1 MHTNIYSAFL
11 VRILTLYRFHLQSY
25 LILLS
30 ILYLSDKVSSFTTA
44 MPPFNNNN
52 NKSTSTIMDVI
63 SANATSYLPPL
74 TRKWEEHPD
83 LARERSLASFTSR
96 QLTHIINGGQE
107 KTEHIESIRR
117 LVEREILF
125 DKASQYHLN
134 HEQLYVRGLQIM
146 ERFKELQRKHK
157 LSVHDIAIAYKELYE
172 GMPTLLN
179 DDLFIKTIMEQASD
193 EQKAVWLPLARN
205 WGILGCYAQTEM
217 AHGSNVRGIETTA
230 AFIPDT
236 DEIELNTP
244 TLSSVKWW
252 PGALGK
258 TANVAVVMAQLI
270 LPDGSRAG
278 VFPFMVQLRS
288 FANHTLLPGVE
299 TGDIGPKIGFNAI
312 DNGYLSLKRVRIP
325 RKNMFMRRVE
335 LTRDGVLKRHGGND
349 QRHVYGTLLYARVN
363 IVADAMLAL
372 AYGTTITTRYSLVR
386 RQFSHADSSKNAVEV
401 PILNHQSQQLRVIV
415 PICEA
420 YAFHFTGKRMKRM
433 YKRLTS
439 STLSPEAAKAL
450 LAESH
455 ASASALKTYVTDT
468 TSGSLETLRRAC
480 GGHGY
485 SKLSGMPDLL
495 TFYLQFNTGDGENH
509 VMAQQAARVLLKRY
523 TYLHSTPNAARS
535 VSIDERYMLL
545 ALNGQLDH
553 NRCTAATLEELRNPR
568 VYLHAFE
575 QCAAYHLASIH
586 RRHVQGAPFSD
597 CHIDV
602 ERLVRA
608 HAELYVVRSF
618 VNSGES
624 AYDIIPPPIH
634 QVLSRLCD
642 LFALSRIQAHLG
654 DHLEAGYL
662 QPTHGSLARAAVRR
676 LLQEI
681 RPDALALVDAFNV
694 SDRSLGSA
702 LGRWDG
708 RVYEALAAMAQAGPM
723 NRTDV
728 TPGYEPAAGALAID
742 GQPYKGLKG
751 IFEAGW
757 HHAGYDR
764 IPARL

>member
-1 MHTNIYSAFL
+1 MDIIYA
-11 VRILTLYRFHLQSY
+11 
-25 LILLS
+25 
-30 ILYLSDKVSSFTTA
+30 
-44 MPPFNNNN
+44 N
-52 NKSTSTIMDVI
+52 STSYTP
-63 SANATSYLPPL
+63 LL
-74 TRKWEEHPD
+74 TRTWQQHPD

-96 QLTHIINGGQE
+96 QLTHILNGGSKQ
-107 KTEHIESIRR
+107 TEHIESIRQIID
-117 LVEREILF
+117 REPVF
-125 DKASQYHLN
+125 DRINSYHLN
-134 HEQLYVRGLQIM
+134 HEGLYLRGLQMM
-146 ERFKELQRKHK
+146 ERFKALSVKHK
-157 LSVHDIAIAYKELYE
+157 WSAKDVSIAYKELYE
-172 GMPTLLN
+172 GIPTILN

-193 EQKAVWLPLARN
+193 EQQAIWLPLAKN

-230 AFIPDT
+230 TFIPDT
-236 DEIELNTP
+236 DEFELNTP

-258 TANVAVVMAQLI
+258 TANVAVVMAQLV

-278 VFPFMVQLRS
+278 VFPFIVQIRS
-288 FANHTLLPGVE
+288 FIDHTLLPDVE

-312 DNGYLSLKRVRIP
+312 DNGYLSLKKVRIP
-325 RKNMFMRRVE
+325 RTNMLMRRVE
-335 LTRDGVLKRHGGND
+335 LTHDGQLKRHGQNA
-349 QRHVYGTLLYARVN
+349 QRHVYGTLLHARVN
-363 IVADAMLAL
+363 IVADAMMAL
-372 AYGTTITTRYSLVR
+372 AHGTTITTRYSLVR
-386 RQFSHADSSKNAVEV
+386 RQFNHSETNKNAAEIPV
-401 PILNHQSQQLRVIV
+401 LDHQSQQFRVIV

-420 YAFHFTGKRMKRM
+420 YAFHFTGKRMKEL

-439 STLSPEAAKAL
+439 PELSSEAATAL
-450 LAESH
+450 LSESH
-455 ASASALKTYVTDT
+455 ASASALKTYVTDI

-495 TFYLQFNTGDGENH
+495 TFYLQFNTVEGENH

-523 TYLHSTPNAARS
+523 SYLHSTPNATRS

-545 ALNGQLDH
+545 AINDQLDH
-553 NRCTAATLEELRNPR
+553 NRCPAVTLDELRNPQL
-568 VYLHAFE
+568 YLHAFE
-575 QCAAYHLASIH
+575 RCAAHHLASLH
-586 RRHVQGAPFSD
+586 RRHTEGAPISD
-597 CHIDV
+597 CHIDI

-618 VNSGES
+618 INILYPELRDDNNNDDNNDDNNRQSIES
-624 AYDIIPPPIH
+624 LYNAIPQPIH

-642 LFALSRIQAHLG
+642 LFALSRIQVHLG

-662 QPTHGSLARAAVRR
+662 QSTHGSLTRAAIRR

-681 RPDALALVDAFNV
+681 RPDALALVDAFNI

-728 TPGYEPAAGALAID
+728 TPGYEPATDALAID
-742 GQPYKGLKG
+742 GKPYKGLKG

-757 HHAGYDR
+757 QNAGYDR

>member
-1 MHTNIYSAFL
+1 
-11 VRILTLYRFHLQSY
+11 
-25 LILLS
+25 
-30 ILYLSDKVSSFTTA
+30 
-44 MPPFNNNN
+44 
-52 NKSTSTIMDVI
+52 MDVI
-63 SANATSYLPPL
+63 PANTTSYLPPL
-74 TRKWEEHPD
+74 TSTCEQHPD

-117 LVEREILF
+117 LIDSEPIF
-125 DKASQYHLN
+125 DRIYSYHLN
-134 HEQLYVRGLQIM
+134 HEELYLR
-146 ERFKELQRKHK
+146 ELHMLEHFSKICKAHEWTDN
-157 LSVHDIAIAYKELYE
+157 DISIAYREIWSGISFPEINKA
-172 GMPTLLN
+172 TCN
-179 DDLFIKTIMEQASD
+179 IIKAQATD
-193 EQKAVWLPLARN
+193 EQQAVWLPLAKS
-205 WGILGCYAQTEM
+205 WAILGCYTQTEM
-217 AHGSNVRGIETTA
+217 AHGSNIRGIETTA
-230 AFIPDT
+230 TFIPDT

-244 TLSSVKWW
+244 TLSSTKWW
-252 PGALGK
+252 IAGMGK
-258 TANVAVVMAQLI
+258 TANVALIMAQLV
-270 LPDGSRAG
+270 LPDGKYVDSL
-278 VFPFMVQLRS
+278 VCRS
-288 FANHTLLPGVE
+288 PLLPGVE
-299 TGDIGPKIGFNAI
+299 TGDIGPNYGYNAI
-312 DNGYLSLKRVRIP
+312 DIGYLSLKGVRIP
-325 RKNMFMRRVE
+325 RMNMLMRHIE
-335 LTRDGVLKRHGGND
+335 LTRDGRLKRHKMSD
-349 QRHVYGTLLYARVN
+349 QRHTYSTLLDSRIGV
-363 IVADAMLAL
+363 IVGASPAL
-372 AYGTTITTRYSLVR
+372 ATGCTIATRYSIVR
-386 RQFSHADSSKNAVEV
+386 RQFSGSDADKSGKEV
-401 PILNHQSQQLRVIV
+401 PILDHQSQQHRVLV
-415 PICEA
+415 PISEA
-420 YAFHFTGKRMKRM
+420 YAFHFTGRRLKRL
-433 YKRLTS
+433 YKRVDS
-439 STLSPEAAKAL
+439 QELSANMVNGL
-450 LAESH
+450 LAAVH
-455 ASASALKTYVTDT
+455 VSASSLKPYMASR
-468 TSGSLETLRRAC
+468 TSESLETLRRAC

-485 SKLSGMPDLL
+485 SQFSGLPSLVSS
-495 TFYLQFNTGDGENH
+495 YAQFNTGEGENH
-509 VMAQQAARVLLKRY
+509 QAARVLLKRY

-575 QCAAYHLASIH
+575 QCAAYHLASLH

-618 VNSGES
+618 VNVLHPELRDGDGDGDDTSSGQQSGES

-757 HHAGYDR
+757 RHAGYDR